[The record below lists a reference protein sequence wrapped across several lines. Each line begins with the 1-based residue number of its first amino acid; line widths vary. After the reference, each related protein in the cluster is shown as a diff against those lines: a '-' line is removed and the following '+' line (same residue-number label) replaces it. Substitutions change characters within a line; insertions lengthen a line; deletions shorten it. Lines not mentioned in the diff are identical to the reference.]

1 MTLQIVGALL
11 GENLRKIVPDT
22 YTHMGLWLCKDFIRI
37 ERTNKILED
46 VFKGQYYYRTFLIFA
61 NSQNFDLTANRNDIR
76 TDQDEY
82 DMVVEQIKDFCVGIS
97 RDPLVEEYFDKN
109 KQEEEEKKERAR
121 QESYKKKLERLEA
134 ARLERLN
141 KYQART
147 NLPVSSLKR
156 AVRKE
161 PKNEGETV
169 LLLQA
174 MISAGHPEIDFVIG
188 DYSTGLGVDMIVE
201 KIDKGI
207 PSLRWAEVVH
217 SLDKVGQWS
226 HPPEGFHL
234 IICYELGNVGKTF
247 KLCDG
252 CDAELVSK
260 QVKGRYALLIGKETV
275 DVYVLRELLE
285 TSPAALH

>member
-1 MTLQIVGALL
+1 MCS
-11 GENLRKIVPDT
+11 KS
-22 YTHMGLWLCKDFIRI
+22 
-37 ERTNKILED
+37 
-46 VFKGQYYYRTFLIFA
+46 QYYYRTFLIFA

-82 DMVVEQIKDFCVGIS
+82 DMVVEQITDFCVGIS

-201 KIDKGI
+201 KIDKGF
-207 PSLRWAEVVH
+207 RH
-217 SLDKVGQWS
+217 
-226 HPPEGFHL
+226 
-234 IICYELGNVGKTF
+234 
-247 KLCDG
+247 
-252 CDAELVSK
+252 
-260 QVKGRYALLIGKETV
+260 
-275 DVYVLRELLE
+275 
-285 TSPAALH
+285 